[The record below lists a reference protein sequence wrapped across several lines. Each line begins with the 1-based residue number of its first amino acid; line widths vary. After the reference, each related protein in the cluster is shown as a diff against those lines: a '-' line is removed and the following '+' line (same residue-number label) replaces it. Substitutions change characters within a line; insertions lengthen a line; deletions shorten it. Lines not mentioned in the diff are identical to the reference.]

1 MSALLGSAFT
11 YLVIAIVA
19 AVFGFGGIFAGVAGT
34 AQALFVSFLLLF
46 AVSLIFHVVQRR

>member
-1 MSALLGSAFT
+1 MLGSAFT